1 MSEQKQQ
8 SAIETELN
16 KLGENISNLLRAVW
30 DSDER
35 KSVERE
41 VSANLNQLNQKMDEA
56 VNKVKSDGTSENIKK
71 NVQHAWETARGPQ
84 ILAEL
89 ETGLTQTLRKLND
102 EISKRAQ
109 PAQEVKPDAPPAAEE
124 VKPE

>member
-1 MSEQKQQ
+1 MK
-8 SAIETELN
+8 AM
-16 KLGENISNLLRAVW
+16 W
-30 DSDER
+30 DSEER

-56 VNKVKSDGTSENIKK
+56 VNKVKADNTTENLKK

-84 ILAEL
+84 ILAEI

-102 EISKRAQ
+102 ELNKRAQ
-109 PAQEVKPDAPPAAEE
+109 PAQEVKPDEPAAEE

>member
-16 KLGENISNLLRAVW
+16 KLGENISNLMKAMW

-56 VNKVKSDGTSENIKK
+56 VNKVKTDGTTENLKK

-84 ILAEL
+84 ILAEI
-89 ETGLTQTLRKLND
+89 ETGLTQTLRKLN
-102 EISKRAQ
+102 EELSKRAQ
-109 PAQEVKPDAPPAAEE
+109 PAQEVKPDEPAAEE

>member
-16 KLGENISNLLRAVW
+16 KLGENLSNLMKAIW
-30 DSDER
+30 DSEER

-41 VSANLNQLNQKMDEA
+41 ITENLNQLNQKMDET
-56 VNKVKSDGTSENIKK
+56 VNKMKADDTADNLKKS
-71 NVQHAWETARGPQ
+71 VQNAWETAHGPQ
-84 ILAEL
+84 ILSEIGA
-89 ETGLTQTLRKLND
+89 GLSETLRKLNG
-102 EISKRAQ
+102 ELSKRAK
-109 PAQEVKPDAPPAAEE
+109 PAQEVKPDEPVAEE

>member
-16 KLGENISNLLRAVW
+16 KLGENLSNLMKAIW
-30 DSDER
+30 DSEER

-41 VSANLNQLNQKMDEA
+41 ITENLNQLNQKMDET
-56 VNKVKSDGTSENIKK
+56 VNKMKADDTADNLKKS
-71 NVQHAWETARGPQ
+71 VQNAWETAHGPQ
-84 ILAEL
+84 ILSEIGA
-89 ETGLTQTLRKLND
+89 GLSETLRKLN
-102 EISKRAQ
+102 EELSKRAK
-109 PAQEVKPDAPPAAEE
+109 PAQEVKPDEPVAEE

>member
-1 MSEQKQQ
+1 MSEQKQKSQ
-8 SAIETELN
+8 IEIELN
-16 KLGENISNLLRAVW
+16 KLGENISNLLKAVW

-41 VSANLNQLNQKMDEA
+41 VSANLNDLNKKMDEA
-56 VNKVKSDGTSENIKK
+56 VNKMKTDANTESLKK
-71 NVQHAWETARGPQ
+71 NMQSAWETARGPQ
-84 ILAEL
+84 ILSEI
-89 ETGLTQTLRKLND
+89 ETGLTQTLHKLNE

-109 PAQEVKPDAPPAAEE
+109 PAQEVKPDEPVAEE

>member
-16 KLGENISNLLRAVW
+16 KLGENLSNLMKAIW
-30 DSDER
+30 DSEER

-41 VSANLNQLNQKMDEA
+41 ITENLNQLNQKMDEA
-56 VNKVKSDGTSENIKK
+56 VNKMKADGTAGNFKK
-71 NVQHAWETARGPQ
+71 SVQNAWETAHGPQ
-84 ILAEL
+84 ILSEIGA
-89 ETGLTQTLRKLND
+89 GLSETLRKLN
-102 EISKRAQ
+102 EELSKRAK
-109 PAQEVKPDAPPAAEE
+109 PAQEVKPDEPVAEE

>member
-16 KLGENISNLLRAVW
+16 KLGENISNLMKAMW
-30 DSDER
+30 DSEER

-41 VSANLNQLNQKMDEA
+41 VSANLNQLNKKMDEA
-56 VNKVKSDGTSENIKK
+56 VNKVKTDGTAENIKK
-71 NVQHAWETARGPQ
+71 GVKDAWETAHGPQ

-89 ETGLTQTLRKLND
+89 ETGLTQTLRKLN
-102 EISKRAQ
+102 EELSKRAQ
-109 PAQEVKPDAPPAAEE
+109 PAQEVKPDEPVAEE

>member
-1 MSEQKQQ
+1 MSEQKHQ

-16 KLGENISNLLRAVW
+16 KLGENISSLMKAMW
-30 DSDER
+30 DSEER

-41 VSANLNQLNQKMDEA
+41 VSANLNQLNKKMDEA
-56 VNKVKSDGTSENIKK
+56 VSKVKVDANTESLKK
-71 NVQHAWETARGPQ
+71 NVQNVWETARGPQ

-89 ETGLTQTLRKLND
+89 ETGLTQTLRKLN
-102 EISKRAQ
+102 EELSKRAQ
-109 PAQEVKPDAPPAAEE
+109 PAQEVKPDEPVAEE

>member
-16 KLGENISNLLRAVW
+16 KLGENLSNLMKAIW
-30 DSDER
+30 DSEER

-41 VSANLNQLNQKMDEA
+41 ITENLNQLNQKMDEA
-56 VNKVKSDGTSENIKK
+56 VNKMKADGTADNFKK
-71 NVQHAWETARGPQ
+71 SVQNAWETAHGPQ
-84 ILAEL
+84 ILSEIGA
-89 ETGLTQTLRKLND
+89 GLSETLRKLN
-102 EISKRAQ
+102 EELSKRAK
-109 PAQEVKPDAPPAAEE
+109 PAQEVKPDEPVAEE

>member
-16 KLGENISNLLRAVW
+16 KLGENISNLMKAMW
-30 DSDER
+30 DSEER

-41 VSANLNQLNQKMDEA
+41 VSANLNQLNKKMDEA
-56 VNKVKSDGTSENIKK
+56 VNKVKADGTAENIKK
-71 NVQHAWETARGPQ
+71 GVKDAWETAHGPQ

-89 ETGLTQTLRKLND
+89 ETGLTQTLRKLN
-102 EISKRAQ
+102 EELSKRAQ
-109 PAQEVKPDAPPAAEE
+109 PAQEVKPDEPVAEE

>member
-16 KLGENISNLLRAVW
+16 KLGENLSNLMKAIW
-30 DSDER
+30 DSEER

-41 VSANLNQLNQKMDEA
+41 ITENLNQLNQKMDET
-56 VNKVKSDGTSENIKK
+56 VNKMKADDTADNFKKS
-71 NVQHAWETARGPQ
+71 VQNAWETAHGPQ
-84 ILAEL
+84 ILSEIGA
-89 ETGLTQTLRKLND
+89 GLSETLRKLN
-102 EISKRAQ
+102 EELSKRAK
-109 PAQEVKPDAPPAAEE
+109 PAQEVKPDEPVAEE